1 MSDLDLLV
9 VGGGPAGLA
18 TALHA
23 ARGGLDVEVWE
34 QRSGVVDKA
43 CGEGL
48 MPGAVAAL
56 DDLGVRTVG
65 QDLTGIRYLDDRRC
79 VAAPF
84 RAGPGR
90 GVRRTVLHEALRD
103 AVAAAGV
110 PLRHRSAERLVQ
122 CADGVD
128 VDGTTASYVVAADGL
143 HSPLRRS
150 LGLDEA
156 RRHSPARY
164 GLRAHFATA
173 PWTSYVEV
181 HWSPHAEA
189 YVTPVAPDLV
199 GVAVL
204 TAERGSFAEHLRRFP
219 ALREQ
224 VGEPTGEVL
233 GAGPLRQRARSRVA
247 GRVLLVGDAGGYVD
261 ALTGEGVALAVA
273 QARAAVAAI
282 VDREPERYERDWH
295 DVTRRYRWLTA
306 GLLGATRVPPVRQAL
321 VPAARR
327 LPGVFAAAV
336 NSLAR
341 PA

>member
-1 MSDLDLLV
+1 MNDLDLLV

-23 ARGGLDVEVWE
+23 ARAGLDVEVWE
-34 QRSGVVDKA
+34 QRPGVVDKA

-48 MPGAVAAL
+48 MPGAVTAL
-56 DDLGVRTVG
+56 EDLGVRTAGV
-65 QDLTGIRYLDDRRC
+65 DLTGIRYLDERRC
-79 VAAPF
+79 VEAPF

-90 GVRRTVLHEALRD
+90 GVRRTALHAALRD

-110 PLRHRSAERLVQ
+110 PVRHRAARRLVQ
-122 CADGVD
+122 FADRVD
-128 VDGTTASYVVAADGL
+128 VDGTTASHVVAADGL
-143 HSPLRRS
+143 HSPLRRA
-150 LGLDEA
+150 LGLDA
-156 RRHSPARY
+156 RPHAASRY
-164 GLRAHFATA
+164 GLRAHFTTT

-181 HWSPHAEA
+181 HWSPGAEA

-204 TAERGSFAEHLRRFP
+204 TSARGSFAEHLSRFP
-219 ALREQ
+219 SLRERI
-224 VGEPTGEVL
+224 GEPVGEVL

-273 QARAAVAAI
+273 QARAAVAAV
-282 VDREPERYERDWH
+282 VDGQPGRYERDWH

-306 GLLGATRVPPVRQAL
+306 GLLGATRVPPVRRAL
-321 VPAARR
+321 VPAAER
-327 LPGVFAAAV
+327 LPRVFAAAV
-336 NSLAR
+336 NTLAR